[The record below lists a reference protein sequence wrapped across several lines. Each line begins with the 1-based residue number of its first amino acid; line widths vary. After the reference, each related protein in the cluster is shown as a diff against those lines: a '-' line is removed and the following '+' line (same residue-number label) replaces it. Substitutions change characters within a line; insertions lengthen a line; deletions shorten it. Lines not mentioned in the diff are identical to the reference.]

1 MSEEVSMTK
10 RAIKVLGGQR
20 KLGEAV
26 GVTQQTV
33 CVWASSKN
41 GIPAERVLHIE
52 SLLKK
57 AGSDI
62 DRYDLRPDVYGPRPV
77 ESELGTRLS
86 A

>member
-1 MSEEVSMTK
+1 MGNDLNITK
-10 RAIKVLGGQR
+10 HAIKALGGQR
-20 KLGEAV
+20 NLGKAM

-33 CVWASSKN
+33 CIWARSKR
-41 GIPAERVLHIE
+41 GIPAERVLHVE
-52 SLLKK
+52 RLLKE

-77 ESELGTRLS
+77 ESELGSRLS

>member
-1 MSEEVSMTK
+1 MSEEVSATK
-10 RAIKVLGGQR
+10 RAIKILGGQR
-20 KLGEAV
+20 SLGMAM

-33 CVWASSKN
+33 CFWASSKN
-41 GIPAERVLHIE
+41 GIPAERVLHVE
-52 SLLKK
+52 RLLKE

-77 ESELGTRLS
+77 ESELGSRLS